1 MCRQLAAMPGDSVDI
16 ILVHSVA
23 QPVALAMRQSQC
35 ILLYHSITELSTV
48 NPKSSPS
55 RQSYILSPP
64 CESE

>member
-1 MCRQLAAMPGDSVDI
+1 MDI